1 MHHNASSMTFI
12 INLAVCDL
20 AYCSIHL
27 PIYAAQYLTR
37 SPILNEPMCK
47 FTVIFRNIITYAD
60 YMSIGMIALSR
71 CINVTTKKK
80 VIDKYSVLFTIGI
93 WVYATLIFLPEIC
106 PVRYLC

>member
-1 MHHNASSMTFI
+1 MYEITTTK
-12 INLAVCDL
+12 NLAVCYL

-80 VIDKYSVLFTIGI
+80 VIDKYSILFTIGI

-106 PVRYLC
+106 PVRYLS